1 MKNYLAH
8 IKSKSPH
15 DRRQHAAQLSAG
27 IVAVVFVVW
36 ISTIGLRFAS
46 TPSQT
51 ADNGSGQLANIVS
64 GFGADQNNAT
74 LIVATTTSN

>member
-1 MKNYLAH
+1 MRKYLAH

-27 IVAVVFVVW
+27 IVAIVFVVW

-46 TPSQT
+46 TPSDT
-51 ADNGSGQLANIVS
+51 ANNGSSQLANIVS
-64 GFGADQNNAT
+64 GVGSQQNAT

>member
-1 MKNYLAH
+1 MKRYLEH
-8 IKSKSPH
+8 IKSKPPH
-15 DRRQHAAQLSAG
+15 ERRQHAAQISAG

-51 ADNGSGQLANIVS
+51 AGGDNNQLANIVS
-64 GFGADQNNAT
+64 GTGSQNAT
-74 LIVATTTSN
+74 LIIATTSQGY